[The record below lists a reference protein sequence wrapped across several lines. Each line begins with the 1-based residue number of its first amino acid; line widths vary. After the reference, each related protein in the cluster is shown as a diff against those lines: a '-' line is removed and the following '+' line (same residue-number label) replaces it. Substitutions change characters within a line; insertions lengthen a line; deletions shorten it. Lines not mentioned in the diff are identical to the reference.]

1 MIGIG
6 IANSCGLNRL
16 PSVNPA
22 EAFLT
27 ATGIT
32 DPTIVDAINTLVSDL
47 QNFGLWG
54 KMKALY
60 PFVGGTAETHKFN
73 LINPLDTN
81 EAFRLFFNGGWTHD
95 SNGVTPN
102 GVTGYANTFLRPY
115 QVLNQNSTHLSIYSS
130 TNIEED
136 GIDIGCREG
145 GDRFNATLL
154 QFNNDGEDADYSLN
168 GRQSLDTR
176 TAVPSNLFLIGSR
189 INETQE
195 KYYTSTEGLFE
206 TIEGYLSRNPTPNA
220 PISIGALT
228 SIIDE
233 ELIIEKF
240 CSKTYGFASIGYGLS
255 DANAADLLFTVEQ
268 FLKSVDRG

>member
-60 PFVGGTAETHKFN
+60 PFVGDTAETNSYN
-73 LINPLDTN
+73 LINPTEFQLAWT
-81 EAFRLFFNGGWTHD
+81 GGWYYD
-95 SNGVTPN
+95 SKGATPN
-102 GVTGYANTFLRPY
+102 GTTGYANTFLIPY

-130 TNIEED
+130 TDIEED

-145 GDRFNATLL
+145 GDKIHATLL

-176 TAVPSNLFLIGSR
+176 TAVTSDLFLIGSR

-195 KYYTSTEGLFE
+195 KYYTSKEGLFE
-206 TIEGYLSRNPTPNA
+206 TIEDYLSRNPTPNA

-268 FLKSVDRG
+268 FLESVDRG

>member
-1 MIGIG
+1 MIGIS

-22 EAFLT
+22 DAFLA

-32 DPTIVDAINTLVSDL
+32 DSTIVDAINTLVHNL
-47 QNFGLWG
+47 QYFGLWG
-54 KMKALY
+54 KMEALY

-81 EAFRLFFNGGWTHD
+81 EAFRLAFNGGWTHD

-102 GVTGYANTFLRPY
+102 GGYANTFLRPY

-130 TNIEED
+130 TEIEED

-145 GDRFNATLL
+145 GDTFHATLL
-154 QFNNDGEDADYSLN
+154 QFNNDGNDADFSLN
-168 GRQSLDTR
+168 GRQSLETR
-176 TAVPSNLFLIGSR
+176 TAILSKNFLIGSR

-195 KYYTSTEGLFE
+195 KYYKSKAGLFE
-206 TIEGYLSRNPTPNA
+206 TIEDYLSRNPTPNA

-228 SIIDE
+228 SIINE

-255 DANAADLLFTVEQ
+255 DANAANLLFTVEQ
-268 FLKSVDRG
+268 FLKDLDRG